1 MTQFKV
7 SDLSHVRLKS
17 PDLDIAE
24 QFLTDFGMVKV
35 ERTATALYM
44 RGTGPA
50 HHIHVTELGAPKVV
64 GLAFEVASAD
74 ALAAFARLPGAT
86 GVETIDEPGGGRR
99 VRLTDPNGYQI
110 EIVHGIASAA
120 PIAVQSRLLNLGSGP
135 VQRTGQLMRMSRQP
149 AQVKRIGHAVMVAQD
164 YEKTLR
170 WYQETLGLVPS
181 DNVWLERPDH
191 TFASFNRLDRG
202 DTFVDHHVFMLSR
215 GTGQATGMNHV
226 SFEVQDFDDVMVGH
240 EYLKSRERYKHYWGV
255 GRHYLGSQ
263 IFDYWGDPWGRGH
276 EHWTD
281 GDLLNSGHEFTNVP
295 IDIGFNSQW
304 GSEPPR
310 EFVELASP

>member
-1 MTQFKV
+1 MNHLKV
-7 SDLSHVRLKS
+7 SDLSYVRLRS

-35 ERTATALYM
+35 ERTPGALYM
-44 RGTGPA
+44 RGTGPS
-50 HHIHVTELGAPKVV
+50 HHIHVTELGPAKVV
-64 GLAFEVASAD
+64 GLAFEVPSAD
-74 ALAAFARLPGAT
+74 TLAGFSRLPGAS
-86 GVETIDEPGGGRR
+86 GVESLDEPGGGRR
-99 VRLTDPNGYQI
+99 VRLLDPNGFQI
-110 EIVHGIASAA
+110 EIVHGIARPA
-120 PIAVQSRLLNLGSGP
+120 PIPVQPRLLNLGNGA
-135 VQRTGQLMRMSRQP
+135 VQRAGALMRVARQP

-170 WYQETLGLVPS
+170 WYQQTLGLVPS
-181 DNVWLERPDH
+181 DNVWIERPES

-202 DTFVDHHVFMLSR
+202 EDYVDHHVFMLSR
-215 GTGQATGMNHV
+215 GTGEATGMNHV
-226 SFEVQDFDDVMVGH
+226 SFEVQDFDDVMAGH
-240 EYLKSRERYKHYWGV
+240 EFLRSRGYKHYWGV

-263 IFDYWGDPWGRGH
+263 IFDYWADPWGRAY

-281 GDLLNSGHEFTNVP
+281 GDLLNSRHEFTNVP
-295 IDIGFNSQW
+295 IDVGFNSQW

>member
-1 MTQFKV
+1 MMQHKV
-7 SDLSHVRLKS
+7 TDLAFARLRS
-17 PDLDIAE
+17 PDLDVAE
-24 QFLTDFGMVKV
+24 QFLTDFGMQKV
-35 ERTATALYM
+35 DRTATALYM

-64 GLAFEVASAD
+64 GLAFEVASPE
-74 ALAAFARLPGAT
+74 ALAAFAKLPYAG
-86 GVETIDEPGGGRR
+86 GVESIDEPGGGQR
-99 VRLTDPNGYQI
+99 VCLTDPNGYRI
-110 EIVHGIASAA
+110 EIVHGMERLPA
-120 PIAVQSRLLNLGSGP
+120 IAVQPRALNLGSGP
-135 VQRTGQLMRMSRQP
+135 VQRAGTLMRVERRA

-170 WYQETLGLVPS
+170 WYQQTLGLVAS
-181 DNVWLERPDH
+181 DNVWVGDAEH

-202 DTFVDHHVFMLSR
+202 EDYVDHHVFMLSR
-215 GTGQATGMNHV
+215 GTGQATGMNHI

-240 EYLKSRERYKHYWGV
+240 EHLRSSGRYKHYWGI

-263 IFDYWGDPWGRGH
+263 IFDYWSDPWGRAH

-281 GDLLNSGHEFTNVP
+281 GDLLNSGHAFTNVP
-295 IDIGFNSQW
+295 IEVGFNSQW